1 MNETMSRYGYCT
13 NCGGELEY
21 PKPHIVLSNPT
32 QIVLICK
39 NCGHRE
45 YKKLTQPIVEPV
57 EKVEHRE
64 LLKRV
69 AELEKKVAK
78 LLGEEDGRNV

>member
-1 MNETMSRYGYCT
+1 MNETMSRYGNCT
-13 NCGGELEY
+13 NCGGELDY
-21 PKPHIVLSNPT
+21 PEPHVILTTYPP

-45 YKKLTQPIVEPV
+45 YKKLTQQTVEAV
-57 EKVEHRE
+57 EKAEYRE

-69 AELEKKVAK
+69 AELEKKVEK
-78 LLGEEDGRNV
+78 LLKEKQ